1 MKASFSRK
9 IWIMAQGIGS
19 TLAISLLALYLRF
32 RNTYERGFAD
42 NVLRWWSGSL
52 LRAVR
57 ARPLIS
63 NPYQVTIEPG
73 TPYIVMSNHRSLY
86 DIPLIFVSLPGSIRM
101 LTKKELF
108 KVPVWGRG
116 LKAAEFLSIDR
127 KNHAQAI
134 KDLEYAKEQ
143 MKGGIVLWVAPEGTR
158 SRTGAL
164 GEFKKGGF
172 MVAIQ
177 TGATIIPVGIT
188 DSENI
193 LKPGT
198 WDFHLD
204 QEVHVNIGKP
214 IDASRYS
221 LDERDRLM
229 ADVRAA
235 IEELASGCGQRGA
248 LEPGNA

>member
-1 MKASFSRK
+1 LRK
-9 IWIMAQGIGS
+9 IWIMTQGIGA
-19 TLAISLLALYLRF
+19 TLAISLMALYLRF
-32 RNTYERGFAD
+32 RNTYERSFAD
-42 NVLRWWSGSL
+42 RVLRWWSGSL
-52 LRAVR
+52 FKAVR
-57 ARPLIS
+57 ARPCIS
-63 NPYQVTIEPG
+63 NPHQVTVEPG

-127 KNHAQAI
+127 KDHDQALR
-134 KDLEYAKEQ
+134 DLAYAKEQ

-158 SRTGAL
+158 SRTGDL

-193 LKPGT
+193 LRPGT
-198 WDFHLD
+198 WNFHLD
-204 QEVHVNIGKP
+204 QDVHVNIGKP
-214 IDASRYS
+214 IDASCYS
-221 LDERDRLM
+221 IEERDRLM
-229 ADVRAA
+229 ADVRTV
-235 IEELASGCGQRGA
+235 IEELAGAGGQQGASGA
-248 LEPGNA
+248 GNA